1 MVHEVFVLAADG
13 AHRLAIIEKK
23 LLKFKRF
30 GSKNMGIKELQDSGC
45 LDFDL
50 LLSHINGQSSYLI

>member
-13 AHRLAIIEKK
+13 AHGRAIIEKK

-30 GSKNMGIKELQDSGC
+30 GW
-45 LDFDL
+45 FA
-50 LLSHINGQSSYLI
+50 LSA